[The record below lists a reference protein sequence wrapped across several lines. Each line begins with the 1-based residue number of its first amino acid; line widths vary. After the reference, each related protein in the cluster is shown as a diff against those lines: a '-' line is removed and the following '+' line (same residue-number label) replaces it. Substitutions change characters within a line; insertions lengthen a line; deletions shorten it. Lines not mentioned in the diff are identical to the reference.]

1 MDQYQFVEE
10 RLAFYDEQG
19 LTPEPGGEWQEAHY
33 PDPKGVGDKTVWM
46 TFNDHQQQG
55 LYQSEEHGR
64 CCFYNYDTF
73 RFLTH
78 GPFVP
83 GWFDLWDLYDKWK
96 GEAGREHGPRN
107 GFKNVK
113 SMNDHINTK
122 RNRSAIGKRTVGP
135 NFERHLVANGEKTGP
150 RNMVVMNGHPNT
162 QANRIRNGER
172 TGPKNSEAMNSHEN
186 TQRAREEVGL
196 KTSKPVLCVET
207 GEVYSSAH
215 SASRVTG
222 VLRESISKS
231 CRRGSR
237 GGGYHWE
244 FVGVGG

>member
-33 PDPKGVGDKTVWM
+33 PDPKGVGDRTVWM

-64 CCFYNYDTF
+64 CCFYNYDTL

-96 GEAGREHGPRN
+96 GENGRSNLSKIPKETLTANGIANLAKIPKETLAASSRENLNKIPRETLVATGKAN
-107 GFKNVK
+107 GKANAPA
-113 SMNDHINTK
+113 MNDHVNTLENQK
-122 RNRSAIGKRTVGP
+122 KQGRSSGAKMSKETRTSNGKT
-135 NFERHLVANGEKTGP
+135 T
-150 RNMVVMNGHPNT
+150 
-162 QANRIRNGER
+162 
-172 TGPKNSEAMNSHEN
+172 
-186 TQRAREEVGL
+186 
-196 KTSKPVLCVET
+196 TSQKWQCL
-207 GEVYSSAH
+207 
-215 SASRVTG
+215 VTG
-222 VLRESISKS
+222 FIANPGNLSQYQKARGIDTSLRVKVSHNRPGLRD
-231 CRRGSR
+231 CND
-237 GGGYHWE
+237 
-244 FVGVGG
+244 V

>member
-33 PDPKGVGDKTVWM
+33 PDPKGVGDRTVWM

-64 CCFYNYDTF
+64 CCFYNYDTL

-96 GEAGREHGPRN
+96 GENGR
-107 GFKNVK
+107 
-113 SMNDHINTK
+113 
-122 RNRSAIGKRTVGP
+122 
-135 NFERHLVANGEKTGP
+135 KTGSG
-150 RNMVVMNGHPNT
+150 NSDAMNAHPNT
-162 QANRIRNGER
+162 KKVQECELLNAHPNTRMVRASNA
-172 TGPKNSEAMNSHEN
+172 KAMNSHISTQEN
-186 TQRAREEVGL
+186 RKNTGRMAAE
-196 KTSKPVLCVET
+196 KTSKSVQCVET
-207 GEVYSSAH
+207 KSVYPSTCEA
-215 SASRVTG
+215 ARQTG
-222 VLRESISKS
+222 IRQSNISQS
-231 CRRGSR
+231 CYRGCR
-237 GGGYHWE
+237 AGGYHWE